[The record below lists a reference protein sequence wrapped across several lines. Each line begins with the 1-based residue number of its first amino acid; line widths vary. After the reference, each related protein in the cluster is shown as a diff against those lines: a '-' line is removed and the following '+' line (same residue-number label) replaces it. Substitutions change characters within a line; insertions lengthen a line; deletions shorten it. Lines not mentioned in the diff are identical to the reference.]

1 MACFCLHLIIQ
12 HVRLALVLTLPI
24 QKEIILVYTNSDFD
38 SRRVFTISTSNL
50 TVMLV
55 LIPFFTHA
63 GVTIGKLDSM
73 KFNGLI
79 QSEYFFTSPPFENTV
94 INKTERFSFLS
105 VITFMILSY
114 FGSSVLI
121 S

>member
-1 MACFCLHLIIQ
+1 MFLSASDHTACSSCSCLNTPHSKGDYSG
-12 HVRLALVLTLPI
+12 LA
-24 QKEIILVYTNSDFD
+24 NSDFD

-55 LIPFFTHA
+55 LISFFTYA

-73 KFNGLI
+73 KFNGLV
-79 QSEYFFTSPPFENTV
+79 QSEYFFILPPFENTV
-94 INKTERFSFLS
+94 IHKTERFSFLS

>member
-1 MACFCLHLIIQ
+1 MFLSASDHIACSSCSCFNTPNSKGDYSG
-12 HVRLALVLTLPI
+12 LA
-24 QKEIILVYTNSDFD
+24 NSGFD

-55 LIPFFTHA
+55 LIPFFTHV

-73 KFNGLI
+73 KFNGLV
-79 QSEYFFTSPPFENTV
+79 QSEYFFILPPFENTV

-105 VITFMILSY
+105 VITIMILSY

>member
-1 MACFCLHLIIQ
+1 MCLSASYHTACSSCSCLSSPHSKGDYSG
-12 HVRLALVLTLPI
+12 LA
-24 QKEIILVYTNSDFD
+24 NSDFD
-38 SRRVFTISTSNL
+38 SRCVFTNSTSNL
-50 TVMLV
+50 IVMLV
-55 LIPFFTHA
+55 LIPFFTHV

-73 KFNGLI
+73 KFNGFV
-79 QSEYFFTSPPFENTV
+79 QSEYFFTLHPFKNTV

-114 FGSSVLI
+114 FGTSVLI

>member
-1 MACFCLHLIIQ
+1 MFLSASDHTACSSCSCLNSSLFKRRLFWSQLIPTLIADVCLLFQHLISP
-12 HVRLALVLTLPI
+12 LC
-24 QKEIILVYTNSDFD
+24 Y
-38 SRRVFTISTSNL
+38 
-50 TVMLV
+50 V
-55 LIPFFTHA
+55 LIPFFTYA

-73 KFNGLI
+73 KFNGLV
-79 QSEYFFTSPPFENTV
+79 QSEYFFILPPFENTV
-94 INKTERFSFLS
+94 IHKTERFSFLS